1 MKMCLFKIF
10 ISLQGRE
17 LEFHL
22 INSFPT
28 RSSQEG
34 HQLRNQQNS
43 FPILFSTLIFWQL
56 TLHLPDPNHPQF
68 PNTPPP
74 SHPSSAHTWGTPN
87 CCLSSSENSS
97 VFNTLMWKSYHVL
110 PPKGSGTITLSDHAA
125 KQFFDYFQKIL
136 FLALSLQYSTSYL
149 GENKPHLLTSLSRS
163 NSPDNPK
170 AYFLIALL
178 QPVLHMHYCTM

>member
-43 FPILFSTLIFWQL
+43 FP
-56 TLHLPDPNHPQF
+56 NHPQF

-87 CCLSSSENSS
+87 CRLSSSENSS
-97 VFNTLMWKSYHVL
+97 VFNTLTWKSYHVL
-110 PPKGSGTITLSDHAA
+110 PPKGFGTITLSDHAA
-125 KQFFDYFQKIL
+125 KQFFDCFQKIL
-136 FLALSLQYSTSYL
+136 FLALSLQYSASYL

-163 NSPDNPK
+163 NSPGNPK